1 MSVLTAAPLLYG
13 HADRL
18 PLPRA
23 CLAGLQHLLAV
34 FGGIVTAPLIMAVAM
49 GLPAAE
55 TQAILAASLFVS
67 GVATAIQVAGWQGV
81 GSGLLAI
88 QGTSFT
94 FIGPVLFAFHGLP
107 AAMPYGERLAVIFGC
122 CALAAV
128 VTGLLALGIRR
139 LQRLL
144 TPTVTGTTVL
154 LIGLTLVLSTLQ
166 NLWSACTAPGAPTA
180 TLAVLTT
187 AVFALTLWL
196 ATRLSPWCRL
206 CSVLGGLAGG
216 ALLAAALG
224 LFGEAVHAGG
234 GLYLP
239 RLLPYGVGFDAGV
252 FLLLLPVFLVSA
264 TESVGDLTAT
274 ASLSGLP
281 TRGDRYWQRVRGGI
295 LGDAIN
301 SLLAALAGTFPNTTF
316 SQNNGVIRLT
326 GIASRRIGFVVAALL
341 VALGLLPAVA
351 GLLQSLPEAVLYGST
366 LLLFLMVARA
376 GWGLLA
382 GGAIG
387 RRGWSIAAG
396 AAVGGW
402 LLAVLTARAGL
413 ESPWALFLQFPV
425 SNGAFLAM
433 ALEVLVPRQP
443 RASAGGTDAHSVR
456 SGREPGVG

>member
-1 MSVLTAAPLLYG
+1 MSVLSAAPLLYG

-23 CLAGLQHLLAV
+23 FLAGLQHLLAV
-34 FGGIVTAPLIMAVAM
+34 FGGIVTAPLIMAVGM

-55 TQAILAASLFVS
+55 TRAILAASLFVS
-67 GVATAIQVAGWQGV
+67 GVATAIQVAGRYGI

-107 AAMPYGERLAVIFGC
+107 EAMPARERLAVIFGC
-122 CALAAV
+122 CAVAAV
-128 VTGLLALGIRR
+128 LTGLLALGIRR

-154 LIGLTLVLSTLQ
+154 LIGLTLVLSTLE
-166 NLWSACTAPGAPTA
+166 NLWRTSTSPGAPTA
-180 TLAVLTT
+180 TLALLTVT
-187 AVFALTLWL
+187 VFALTLWL

-224 LFGEAVHAGG
+224 LFGEGTPAAG

-239 RLLPYGVGFDAGV
+239 RLMPYGFGFDVGV
-252 FLLLLPVFLVSA
+252 FLLLFPVFLVSA

-295 LGDAIN
+295 LGDALN

-351 GLLQSLPEAVLYGST
+351 AQLQSLPEAVLYGST

-387 RRGWSIAAG
+387 RRGWCIAAG
-396 AAVGGW
+396 AAIGGW
-402 LLAVLTARAGL
+402 ALAEITARAGL
-413 ESPWALFLQFPV
+413 EGPAVLFLQFPV

-433 ALEVLVPRQP
+433 ALELLVPR
-443 RASAGGTDAHSVR
+443 RALAAGLT
-456 SGREPGVG
+456 

>member
-23 CLAGLQHLLAV
+23 FLAGLQHLLAV
-34 FGGIVTAPLIMAVAM
+34 FGGIVTAPLIMAVGM

-67 GVATAIQVAGWQGV
+67 GVATAIQVAGRHGI

-107 AAMPYGERLAVIFGC
+107 DAMLYGERLAVIFGC

-154 LIGLTLVLSTLQ
+154 LIGLTLVLSTLE
-166 NLWSACTAPGAPTA
+166 NLWRACTAPGAPTA
-180 TLAVLTT
+180 ALALLTT

-196 ATRLSPWCRL
+196 ATRVSPWCRL

-224 LFGEAVHAGG
+224 LFGEGADAAD

-239 RLLPYGVGFDAGV
+239 RLLPYGFGFDAGV

-281 TRGDRYWQRVRGGI
+281 TRGDGYWQRVRGGI

-341 VALGLLPAVA
+341 VALGLLPVVA
-351 GLLQSLPEAVLYGST
+351 AQLQSLPEAVLYGST

-387 RRGWSIAAG
+387 GRGWRIAT
-396 AAVGGW
+396 AAAAGGW
-402 LLAVLTARAGL
+402 LLAELTARAAL
-413 ESPWALFLQFPV
+413 EGPWALFLQFPV

-433 ALEVLVPRQP
+433 ALELLVPRQ
-443 RASAGGTDAHSVR
+443 ALTA
-456 SGREPGVG
+456 EPT

>member
-1 MSVLTAAPLLYG
+1 MSVLSAAPLLYG

-23 CLAGLQHLLAV
+23 FLAGLQHLLAV
-34 FGGIVTAPLIMAVAM
+34 FGGIVTAPLIMAVGM
-49 GLPAAE
+49 GMPAAE

-67 GVATAIQVAGWQGV
+67 GVATAIQVAGRCGI

-107 AAMPYGERLAVIFGC
+107 EAMPARERLAVIFGC
-122 CALAAV
+122 CAVAAAL
-128 VTGLLALGIRR
+128 TGLLALGIRR

-154 LIGLTLVLSTLQ
+154 LIGLTLVLSTLE
-166 NLWSACTAPGAPTA
+166 NLWRACTAPGAPTA
-180 TLAVLTT
+180 TLALLTVT
-187 AVFALTLWL
+187 VFALTLWL

-224 LFGEAVHAGG
+224 LFGEGADAAGG
-234 GLYLP
+234 FYLP
-239 RLLPYGVGFDAGV
+239 RLLPYGFGFDVGV

-295 LGDAIN
+295 LGDALN
-301 SLLAALAGTFPNTTF
+301 SLLAALAGPFPNTTF

-326 GIASRRIGFVVAALL
+326 GIASRRIGFVVAVLL

-351 GLLQSLPEAVLYGST
+351 AQLQSLPEAVLYGST

-387 RRGWSIAAG
+387 RRGWCIAAG
-396 AAVGGW
+396 AAAGGW
-402 LLAVLTARAGL
+402 LLAEVSARAGL
-413 ESPWALFLQFPV
+413 EGPAALFLQFPV

-433 ALEVLVPRQP
+433 ALEVLVPR
-443 RASAGGTDAHSVR
+443 RALAAGLT
-456 SGREPGVG
+456 

>member
-23 CLAGLQHLLAV
+23 FLAGLQHLLAV
-34 FGGIVTAPLIMAVAM
+34 FGGIVTAPLIMAVGM
-49 GLPAAE
+49 GLPAE
-55 TQAILAASLFVS
+55 DTRAILAASLFVS
-67 GVATAIQVAGWQGV
+67 GVATAIQVAGRHGI

-107 AAMPYGERLAVIFGC
+107 EAMPARERLAVIFGC
-122 CALAAV
+122 CAVASGLVAV
-128 VTGLLALGIRR
+128 LALAVRR

-154 LIGLTLVLSTLQ
+154 LIGLTLVLSTLG
-166 NLWSACTAPGAPTA
+166 NLWRACTAPGAA
-180 TLAVLTT
+180 TLPLGLLAV

-216 ALLAAALG
+216 AALAALLG
-224 LFGEAVHAGG
+224 LFGEAGESADA
-234 GLYLP
+234 LYLP
-239 RLLPYGVGFDAGV
+239 QFLPYGFAFDAGV

-281 TRGDRYWQRVRGGI
+281 TRGDSYWQRVRGGI
-295 LGDAIN
+295 LGDAVN

-341 VALGLLPAVA
+341 VALGVLPAVA
-351 GLLQSLPEAVLYGST
+351 ALLQSLPAAVLYGST

-387 RRGWSIAAG
+387 RRGWTIATVS
-396 AAVGGW
+396 AVGGW
-402 LLAVLTARAGL
+402 LLAEATARAGF
-413 ESPWALFLQFPV
+413 EGAGALFLQFPV

-433 ALEVLVPRQP
+433 ALELAVPRTA
-443 RASAGGTDAHSVR
+443 RAATMHRNA
-456 SGREPGVG
+456 E

>member
-1 MSVLTAAPLLYG
+1 MSVLAAAPLLYG
-13 HADRL
+13 HEARL

-23 CLAGLQHLLAV
+23 LLAGLQHLLAV
-34 FGGIVTAPLIMAVAM
+34 FGGIVTAPLIMAVGM

-67 GVATAIQVAGWQGV
+67 GIATAIQVAGRHGI

-107 AAMPYGERLAVIFGC
+107 EAMPARERLAVIFGC

-128 VTGLLALGIRR
+128 VTGVLALGVRR

-154 LIGLTLVLSTLQ
+154 LIGFTLVLSTLG
-166 NLWSACTAPGAPTA
+166 NLVRACTAPEAPTA
-180 TLAVLTT
+180 ALVLLATG
-187 AVFALTLWL
+187 VFALTLWL
-196 ATRLSPWCRL
+196 ATRRSPWYRL
-206 CSVLGGLAGG
+206 CSVLGGLVVG
-216 ALLAAALG
+216 AAAAAALG
-224 LFGEAVHAGG
+224 LFGDFAASPGG
-234 GLYLP
+234 PFLP
-239 RLLPYGVGFDAGV
+239 RLLPYGVGFDVGV

-274 ASLSGLP
+274 AALSGLS
-281 TRGDRYWQRVRGGI
+281 TRGDGYWLRVRGGI
-295 LGDAIN
+295 LGDALN

-326 GIASRRIGFVVAALL
+326 GIASRRVGYVVAAFL

-351 GLLQSLPEAVLYGST
+351 ALLQSLPAAVLYGCT

-387 RRGWSIAAG
+387 RRGWAIAMIS
-396 AAVGGW
+396 AVGGW
-402 LLAVLTARAGL
+402 LLAEVTARAGFGGAG
-413 ESPWALFLQFPV
+413 ALFLQFPV

-433 ALEVLVPRQP
+433 ALELAVPRT
-443 RASAGGTDAHSVR
+443 ALAGSVHR
-456 SGREPGVG
+456 NPG

>member
-1 MSVLTAAPLLYG
+1 MSVLSAAPLLYG

-23 CLAGLQHLLAV
+23 FLAGLQHLLAV
-34 FGGIVTAPLIMAVAM
+34 FGGIVTAPLIMAVGM
-49 GLPAAE
+49 GLPAAD
-55 TQAILAASLFVS
+55 TRAILAASLFVS
-67 GVATAIQVAGWQGV
+67 GVATAIQVAGRCGI

-107 AAMPYGERLAVIFGC
+107 EAMPARERLAVIFGC
-122 CALAAV
+122 CAVAAV
-128 VTGLLALGIRR
+128 LTGLLALGIRR

-154 LIGLTLVLSTLQ
+154 LIGLTLVLSTLE
-166 NLWSACTAPGAPTA
+166 NLWRACTAPGAPTA
-180 TLAVLTT
+180 TLALLTVT
-187 AVFALTLWL
+187 VFALTLWL

-224 LFGEAVHAGG
+224 LFGEGAAAG

-239 RLLPYGVGFDAGV
+239 RLLPYGIGFDVSV
-252 FLLLLPVFLVSA
+252 FLLLFPVFLVSA

-295 LGDAIN
+295 LGDALN

-341 VALGLLPAVA
+341 VALGLLPALA
-351 GLLQSLPEAVLYGST
+351 AQLQALPPAVLYGST

-387 RRGWSIAAG
+387 RRGWRIAAG
-396 AAVGGW
+396 AAAGGW
-402 LLAVLTARAGL
+402 LLAELTARAGL
-413 ESPWALFLQFPV
+413 EGPAALFLQFPV

-433 ALEVLVPRQP
+433 ALELLVPR
-443 RASAGGTDAHSVR
+443 RALTA
-456 SGREPGVG
+456 EPG